1 MKIIISIFVM
11 LFFINCS
18 SNNDEVKLNTKVQT
32 DSNFTESNTTDENSN
47 TNPTDS
53 DIDENITRNQDDKDD
68 EVKNNVETDIIEGD
82 GNFNIDENMQIGKI
96 YQMEKGDTLFEIDDA
111 KVRII
116 KNSENSFSEIILL
129 SGKAK
134 IIRNS
139 NWF

>member
-32 DSNFTESNTTDENSN
+32 DSNFTESNTTNENSN

-139 NWF
+139 N

>member
-1 MKIIISIFVM
+1 M

-139 NWF
+139 N